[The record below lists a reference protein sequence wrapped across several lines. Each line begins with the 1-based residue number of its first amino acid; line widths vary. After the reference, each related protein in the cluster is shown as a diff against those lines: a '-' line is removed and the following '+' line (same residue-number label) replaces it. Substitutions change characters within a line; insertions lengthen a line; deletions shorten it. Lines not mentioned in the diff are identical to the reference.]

1 MEYVGL
7 NWEQNVLRVS
17 KFKNSHSFHK
27 NAILSTFLKHDALQ
41 KTLLLLS
48 SRLYK
53 SILLPSSHDDSF
65 YPHSH
70 GYFCRDT
77 DLLTVINMMSCFGP
91 EMGLPKKEVPPPLK
105 CCRVRS
111 HTITKVSLRARVG
124 VKNVIFDQRRQRA
137 THSCRRLQEDQKWNL
152 THLSTKIC
160 CHSKHTTLDKYYPN
174 SKHMR

>member
-1 MEYVGL
+1 MMLSKKLCFCCRPDSTSLYCYP
-7 NWEQNVLRVS
+7 VLTM
-17 KFKNSHSFHK
+17 
-27 NAILSTFLKHDALQ
+27 ILFILTLMDTFVVIQ
-41 KTLLLLS
+41 ICWQS
-48 SRLYK
+48 SIWWVVLVPK
-53 SILLPSSHDDSF
+53 WDSQ
-65 YPHSH
+65 
-70 GYFCRDT
+70 
-77 DLLTVINMMSCFGP
+77 
-91 EMGLPKKEVPPPLK
+91 KKEVPPPLK

-152 THLSTKIC
+152 THLHSTKIC